1 MNRLISNLK
10 NWILSSY
17 ENIYME
23 GLIMEGWLKE
33 VKDGWN
39 RTADSEWYKSLR
51 TDEKIEELI
60 NNPMS
65 AFHPAV
71 YDLISKY
78 IPDLK
83 SKKIL
88 LPSSGDNHAAFAFAL
103 LGAKVTSADISERQ
117 LENATVI
124 AEKLNLHI
132 DFVCDNTME
141 LSHIENDIYDLV
153 YTSNGTHSW
162 IPDLSIMYH
171 NISRVLKSSG
181 YSIMYDIHPFNR
193 PFTGEP
199 WKEPKVS
206 KAYKD
211 TMPSCHWRVQDLINA
226 NISAGLTIREMAEVE
241 AVNASFW
248 YTYDE
253 LIKQSSEKIQSI
265 NDWNYNPMAA
275 LPAWLTIVSQK

>member
-1 MNRLISNLK
+1 
-10 NWILSSY
+10 
-17 ENIYME
+17 
-23 GLIMEGWLKE
+23 MEGWLKE

>member
-1 MNRLISNLK
+1 
-10 NWILSSY
+10 
-17 ENIYME
+17 ME
-23 GLIMEGWLKE
+23 DWLKQ
-33 VKDGWN
+33 VKEDWN
-39 RTADSEWYKSLR
+39 KTSDSEWYKSLR
-51 TDEKIEELI
+51 TDEKIDELT

-71 YDLISKY
+71 HELIRKY
-78 IPDLK
+78 IPDLTDK
-83 SKKIL
+83 RIL
-88 LPSSGDNHAAFAFAL
+88 LPSSGDNHAAIAFAL

-117 LENATVI
+117 LENASVI
-124 AEKLNLHI
+124 AGKLNLSI

-141 LSHIENDIYDLV
+141 LSDIESDAYDFV

-162 IPDLSIMYH
+162 IPDLDIMYH
-171 NISRVLKSSG
+171 NISRVLKTNG

-199 WKEPKVS
+199 WREPKVI

-211 TMPSCHWRVQDLINA
+211 VMPSCHWRVQDLVNA
-226 NISAGLTIREMAEVE
+226 NIFAGLTIKEMAELE

-253 LIKQSSEKIQSI
+253 LTRQSSESLHSI
-265 NDWNYNPMAA
+265 NDWESNPMAA
-275 LPAWLTIVSQK
+275 LPAWITIVSQK